1 MSKHPDA
8 VFGKDGVTFADVVQF
23 VKNMD
28 AKKLDVTDFDDI
40 INILTYMRDQQITLH
55 EALTQRGKELDEKA
69 AALDKRENEVRIRMA
84 AAELILNK
92 NVPIQP
98 KRRSIWG

>member
-55 EALTQRGKELDEKA
+55 EALTQRGKELDEKHDD
-69 AALDKRENEVRIRMA
+69 LTRRENELRIRMSA
-84 AAELILNK
+84 VDLILDK
-92 NVPIQP
+92 NVPVP
-98 KRRSIWG
+98 EKRKSIWR